1 MVGLSRISLRKM
13 GLTKAM
19 CDGDY
24 FCPSM
29 KLKDLNLHK
38 LQLSES
44 VKILINIY
52 FLFVFFDAL
61 FRPCQKDIRTE
72 LG

>member
-1 MVGLSRISLRKM
+1 MGLSRISLRKM

-29 KLKDLNLHK
+29 KLKDLNLHRFLQNRILSVSDLLK
-38 LQLSES
+38 LILSR
-44 VKILINIY
+44 IY
-52 FLFVFFDAL
+52 YIHGLSS
-61 FRPCQKDIRTE
+61 Q
-72 LG
+72 